1 MICLFSRNSWTPL
14 ASRSLSR
21 NRFTISAGTELLPFT
36 QHPHRLCQSNSN
48 LLGSVSTASGPALCL
63 TAHLYLAAIFGCVQL
78 DTCSDRDVVMKYSD
92 YLRYLFTHV
101 YIRAINCTVSS
112 FFLSS
117 QFREIIFVVLENR
130 NRINFNFQG
139 LGTSWE

>member
-14 ASRSLSR
+14 ASRSLPR

-36 QHPHRLCQSNSN
+36 QHPHRLCQSNSI

-63 TAHLYLAAIFGCVQL
+63 TAHLYLAAIVGCVQL
-78 DTCSDRDVVMKYSD
+78 DTCSDRHVVMKTQW
-92 YLRYLFTHV
+92 LFAVPFYTCLHPCNKL
-101 YIRAINCTVSS
+101 YCIKL
-112 FFLSS
+112 FLSS
-117 QFREIIFVVLENR
+117 QFREILFVVLENR
-130 NRINFNFQG
+130 NHINFNFQG